1 MRLNPIRQILASFLV
16 VSTGFAL
23 SWVVALYLLQ
33 KASNQLASLKASSDS
48 VVADSL
54 SGMQQLLQSG
64 QVVVLLFGLVGFLG
78 GLAGMVIAASQA
90 RRMLGRL
97 KQATQQLANVVLDQ
111 ELPET
116 VNPTGDDLER
126 DIREMMRKIQAS
138 QQLCLDASPLTRLPG
153 NIAIEQVLKGKMVHG
168 EKFALCYIDLDD
180 FKAYNDRYGYARG
193 SELIKVTGEIIYR
206 TKDEWGDPG
215 DFVGHIGG
223 DDFVLITAPEN
234 VKSVCEAIIAAFDR
248 AAPDFYDA
256 DDRVRGYVE
265 GTDRYGVTR
274 RFPLMSISIA
284 VVTDARRN
292 FSSPIEIAQV
302 ATEIKDY
309 VKSLPGSNYLVDR
322 RAGQRIS
329 A

>member
-1 MRLNPIRQILASFLV
+1 MRLNLIRQILASFLLV
-16 VSTGFAL
+16 CAGFAL
-23 SWVVALYLLQ
+23 SWAVALYLLQ
-33 KASNQLASLKASSDS
+33 AVAGRLEAIAASPQAAGGAELPALLQLVQGGQLA
-48 VVADSL
+48 
-54 SGMQQLLQSG
+54 
-64 QVVVLLFGLVGFLG
+64 VLLLGLAGFLG
-78 GLAGMVIAASQA
+78 GLAGMVVAASQA

-111 ELPET
+111 DLPET
-116 VNPTGDDLER
+116 VSPTGDDLEG
-126 DIREMMRKIQAS
+126 DIREMMRKIQES

-153 NIAIEQVLKGKMVHG
+153 NIAIEQVLKEKMQRD

-193 SELIKVTGEIIYR
+193 SELIKITGEIIYR
-206 TKDEWGDPG
+206 TKDECGDPG

-234 VKSVCEAIIAAFDR
+234 VDAVCEAIIAAFDG
-248 AAPDFYDA
+248 AVPGYYDS
-256 DDRVRGYVE
+256 DDRARGYIE

-284 VVTDARRN
+284 VVTDVRRN
-292 FSSPIEIAQV
+292 FASPVEIAQV

-322 RAGQRIS
+322 RSGQRVP

>member
-1 MRLNPIRQILASFLV
+1 MRLKLIRQILTSFLIV
-16 VSTGFAL
+16 CAGFAAA
-23 SWVVALYLLQ
+23 WVAALYLLH
-33 KASNQLASLKASSDS
+33 AA
-48 VVADSL
+48 
-54 SGMQQLLQSG
+54 SG
-64 QVVVLLFGLVGFLG
+64 QLTQLSVSSGVKAEEFGRVQQMLHNGEIVVLLFGLAGFMG
-78 GLAGMVIAASQA
+78 GLVGMVIAASQA
-90 RRMLGRL
+90 ARMFGRL

-111 ELPET
+111 EFPDTEAAK
-116 VNPTGDDLER
+116 GDDLEH
-126 DIREMMRKIQAS
+126 DIREMMRKIQIS

-153 NIAIEQVLKGKMVHG
+153 NIAIEQVLKGKMMHG

-193 SELIKVTGEIIYR
+193 SELIKITGEILYR
-206 TKDEWGDPG
+206 TKDEYGDPG

-223 DDFVLITAPEN
+223 DDFVLITSPEN
-234 VKSVCEAIIAAFDR
+234 VEPVCEAIIAAFDS
-248 AAPDFYDA
+248 AVPEHYEP
-256 DDRVRGYVE
+256 DDRERGYIE

-292 FSSPIEIAQV
+292 FGSPLEIAQV

-322 RAGQRIS
+322 RIGQRTDI
-329 A
+329 